1 MSWYR
6 IEDRSPSLAPSAWIA
21 PGAHVVGLVELSDA
35 VSIWFGAVLRGDNE
49 PIRIGARSNVQEN
62 SVLHTDPG
70 VPLTLGA
77 DVTIGHQ
84 AMLHGCTIGD
94 GTLIGIQSVILNGAR
109 IGRECLIGAGA
120 LITEGKQIPDRSV
133 VLGSPGRIVRQLRDD
148 EAQKFREIAQGY
160 VDRARTYRQHLQRG
174 GDSADG

>member
-6 IEDRSPSLAPSAWIA
+6 IADRSPTLAPSAYVA
-21 PGAHVVGLVELSDA
+21 PGAHVVGLVELADEA
-35 VSIWFGAVLRGDNE
+35 SIWFGAVLRGDNE

-70 VPLTLGA
+70 FALTIGA
-77 DVTIGHQ
+77 QVTIGHQ

-120 LITEGKQIPDRSV
+120 LITEGKEIPDRSV
-133 VLGSPGRIVRQLRDD
+133 VLGSPGRVVRELRDD
-148 EAQKFREIAQGY
+148 EAQRFREIAQGY
-160 VDRARTYRQHLQRG
+160 ADRARSYRQHLQRMDG
-174 GDSADG
+174 AADG